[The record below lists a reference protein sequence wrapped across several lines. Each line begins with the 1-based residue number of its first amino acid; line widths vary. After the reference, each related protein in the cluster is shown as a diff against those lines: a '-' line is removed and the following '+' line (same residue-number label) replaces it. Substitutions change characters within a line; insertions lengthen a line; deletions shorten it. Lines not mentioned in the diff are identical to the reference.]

1 MWDVQSHSITWRSRN
16 DLEKGCL
23 TQAAK
28 TKKYSIFGTNDCSKI
43 RTNTVLNTLFGECNF
58 EIFELKYFKTLSQKG
73 NV

>member
-28 TKKYSIFGTNDCSKI
+28 TKKCSIFGTNDCSKI
-43 RTNTVLNTLFGECNF
+43 RTYTVLNTLFEECNF
-58 EIFELKYFKTLSQKG
+58 EIFELKYFKTLSQKD